1 MAAYSLWTRKCQYEG
16 QVHYKI
22 GSKFKRQIIKHC
34 GKKHKVL
41 SKRAGRYQKGQGV
54 NKKGQGAAP
63 F

>member
-1 MAAYSLWTRKCQYEG
+1 VPRKCQYEG

-22 GSKFKRQIIKHC
+22 GGKFKKQIIKHY
-34 GKKHKVL
+34 GKKDKLL